1 MPCALRLGAAQDG
14 FGGAASVST
23 GCGPIDELDERHR
36 RVVADAKA
44 HLQDPRVAA
53 RTRLVAR
60 ADLGEQLGDDGAIAQ
75 AVEREAAVGER
86 RLLGRA

>member
-1 MPCALRLGAAQDG
+1 MPCALGAAQIRTS
-14 FGGAASVST
+14 ATASVST
-23 GCGPIDELDERHR
+23 GTRPVDELDERHR

-60 ADLGEQLGDDGAIAQ
+60 AELGEQLGDDGAVAQ
-75 AVEREAAVGER
+75 AVERQAAVGQR